1 MLLLQVVKTSGKHV
15 TVRFRSESLL
25 LAVVTQ
31 VYEESADVASMYSCM
46 QISVKIIAQIRMTYE
61 FC

>member
-1 MLLLQVVKTSGKHV
+1 MVKTSGKHV
-15 TVRFRSESLL
+15 TVRFRGESLL

-31 VYEESADVASMYSCM
+31 VYEGSADVAVMYSFM
-46 QISVKIIAQIRMTYE
+46 QISMKITAQIRMTYE